1 MKCSECHFE
10 NPGDTRFCGNCG
22 TQIKPLGDISESHT
36 KTVHTPIKEMERGTT
51 IADRYEII
59 EELGRGGMGN
69 VYRVVDKKI
78 NEEMALKLLHPV
90 IAAEKKTIERFKNEL
105 KLARK
110 ITHKNVCRMYDFNEE
125 EGTPYITMEYVPGED
140 LKNMIRMT
148 GQMSVGKAVS
158 FAKQIC
164 EGLAEAHRLGVVHRD
179 LKSRNIMIDKE
190 GNAHIMDFGIAR
202 SLKAEGIT
210 DDGIMVGTPEYMSP
224 EQVKGE
230 EADHRSD
237 IYSFGIILFEMVTG
251 KIPFEGDT
259 SFSIAF
265 KHKTEIPPDPREF
278 NTQIP
283 EELNTVILKC
293 LEKEKEERH
302 QSIGEMFSELDKI
315 EKEISTDERAF
326 PRKKTRVETPRKRMQ
341 RLWIAGILLSGAI
354 IIVLGYLFLGQFLQK
369 KEPRTGIISG
379 IKWENSIAVLPFRDL
394 SLERDQEYFCD
405 AMTEAVITRLSS
417 IKELRV
423 VPYHTMSRYK
433 DTEKSLK
440 EIGAELKVDTILD
453 PSLHKEGNI
462 IRVNAQLT
470 NVKDG
475 SVIETYEQQKELKK
489 FLEVQDDICRTIAR
503 DLEVQLIEE
512 RFEAVKKR
520 DPANFRAYECYVKGK
535 YFIERKYFDTEK
547 KEDFDFGVEMYEK
560 AIEIDTDYALAY
572 WGLGN
577 AYESRYYDEEEK
589 NKKDLDL
596 MKENYL
602 KAYDIDPDLA
612 EANLGLGWVYF
623 NLADNDN
630 AYLFFKR
637 AFELDPDNSDIN
649 QDVGSFLRSI
659 GLYSKAIEYYS
670 RAIAR
675 DPLSISSYEHM
686 AICSMYIGKFD
697 EAIEL
702 IKKALEIEPDNFLL
716 HLNHARLLIMMK
728 KYDEA
733 EKEVAEAEKL
743 KPNNPRVRH
752 HRAWVIAAKGEKEM
766 ALTLI
771 KDRASF
777 HYEATGIFSLLGMK
791 DKAIDNIEKGINK
804 GFEETGGYIYSYPY
818 LINNPCYDNLR
829 DDPRFIDILK
839 REKKKY
845 DEKLKK
851 YGEL

>member
-1 MKCSECHFE
+1 MKCPECHFE

-22 TQIKPLGDISESHT
+22 TQFEPLGDISESHT
-36 KTVHTPIKEMERGTT
+36 KTSQTPIKEMERGTT

-78 NEEMALKLLHPV
+78 NEEMALKLLHPA
-90 IAAEKKTIERFKNEL
+90 IAAEEKTIERFKNEL

-110 ITHKNVCRMYDFNEE
+110 ITHKNVCRMYDLNDE

-140 LKNMIRMT
+140 LKSMIRMT
-148 GQMSVGKAVS
+148 GQLSVRRAVS
-158 FAKQIC
+158 IAKQIC
-164 EGLAEAHRLGVVHRD
+164 EGLAEAHHLGVVHRD

-202 SLKAEGIT
+202 SLKAKGIT
-210 DDGIMVGTPEYMSP
+210 GDGIMVGTPEYMSP

-230 EADHRSD
+230 ETDQRSD
-237 IYSFGIILFEMVTG
+237 IYSLGIIIFEMVTG

-259 SFSIAF
+259 SFNIAF

-283 EELNTVILKC
+283 EEFSTVILKC
-293 LEKEKEERH
+293 MEKEREKRYQGVEELA
-302 QSIGEMFSELDKI
+302 SELSSI

-369 KEPRTGIISG
+369 EEPRTEIVSE

-433 DTEKSLK
+433 ETAKSLK
-440 EIGAELKVDTILD
+440 DIGAELKVDTILD

-462 IRVNAQLT
+462 IRVSAQLA

-475 SVIETYEQQKELKK
+475 SVIETYEQEKELTGV
-489 FLEVQDDICRTIAR
+489 FEAQDEICRSIAR
-503 DLEVQLIEE
+503 ILGMQLIEE
-512 RFEAVKKR
+512 RFKDIKKR
-520 DPANFRAYECYVKGK
+520 DPANIRAYDYYVMGK
-535 YFIERKYFDTEK
+535 YFIEKRYYGYDKE
-547 KEDFDFGVEMYEK
+547 EDFEAGVGMYEK
-560 AIEIDTDYALAY
+560 AIKIDPNYALAY

-577 AYESRYYDEEEK
+577 AYESRYFS
-589 NKKDLDL
+589 KKDKQDLDL
-596 MKENYL
+596 MKKNYR
-602 KAYDIDPDLA
+602 KAYEIDSNLA

-630 AYLFFKR
+630 AYRFFMR
-637 AFELDPDNSDIN
+637 AFNLAPDSSIIN
-649 QDVGSFLRSI
+649 HDVGSFFRSI
-659 GLYSKAIEYYS
+659 GLYSEAIKYYS
-670 RAIAR
+670 RAVR
-675 DPLSISSYEHM
+675 GDPLSAHSS
-686 AICSMYIGKFD
+686 ALNAVCSMYLGKFD
-697 EAIEL
+697 EAVNL
-702 IKKALEIEPDNFLL
+702 IKKALEIEPDNLGL
-716 HLNHARLLIMMK
+716 HLNYTRQLIMMK

-733 EKEVAEAEKL
+733 EIELAVAEQLE
-743 KPNNPRVRH
+743 PNNPRIRH
-752 HRAWVIAAKGEKEM
+752 HRAWILAAKGEKER

-771 KDRASF
+771 KDKASF
-777 HYEATGIFSLLGMK
+777 HYDATSIYSLLGMK
-791 DKAIDNIEKGINK
+791 DESINNIEEGINI
-804 GFEETGGYIYSYPY
+804 GFEKTGDYMYSYPS

-829 DDPRFIDILK
+829 DDPRFKEIV
-839 REKKKY
+839 RRQKKEY
-845 DEKLKK
+845 DKKLKK
-851 YGEL
+851 YGRL

>member
-22 TQIKPLGDISESHT
+22 TLIKPLGDISESHT

-78 NEEMALKLLHPV
+78 NEEMALKLLHPA

-148 GQMSVGKAVS
+148 GQMSVGRAVS

-179 LKSRNIMIDKE
+179 LKSRNIMIDRE
-190 GNAHIMDFGIAR
+190 GNARIMDFGIAR

-265 KHKTEIPPDPREF
+265 KHKTEIPPSPREF

-283 EELNTVILKC
+283 EEFSTVILKC
-293 LEKEKEERH
+293 MEKEREKRYQGVEELA
-302 QSIGEMFSELDKI
+302 SELSSI

-369 KEPRTGIISG
+369 EEPRTGIISE
-379 IKWENSIAVLPFRDL
+379 IKWENSIAVLPVEDL
-394 SLERDQEYFCD
+394 SLQKDQEPLCGGMHD
-405 AMTEAVITRLSS
+405 DIINRLSS
-417 IKELRV
+417 IEELRV
-423 VPYHTMSRYK
+423 TPKRSVMKYK
-433 DTEKSLK
+433 DMDKDIK
-440 EIGAELKVDTILD
+440 EIGKELAVENILVLTLQREKDT
-453 PSLHKEGNI
+453 
-462 IRVNAQLT
+462 IRVNARLIDAQEAVLIKPFT
-470 NVKDG
+470 FER
-475 SVIETYEQQKELKK
+475 SIEGYFQVQDEISRAIARELK
-489 FLEVQDDICRTIAR
+489 
-503 DLEVQLIEE
+503 VQLVEE
-512 RFEAVKKR
+512 KLEAIKKR
-520 DPANFRAYECYVKGK
+520 DPADIRAYDYYVMGK
-535 YFIERKYFDTEK
+535 YLIDRE
-547 KEDFDFGVEMYEK
+547 EDFEAGVKMYEK
-560 AIEIDTDYALAY
+560 AIEINPNYALAY

-577 AYESRYYDEEEK
+577 AYESRYYNEK
-589 NKKDLDL
+589 KNEKDLDL
-596 MKENYL
+596 MKKNYL
-602 KAYDIDPDLA
+602 KAYDINPNLA
-612 EANLGLGWVYF
+612 EANLGLGWVHF
-623 NLADNDN
+623 NLGDNDH
-630 AYLFFKR
+630 AYNYFKK
-637 AFELDPDNSDIN
+637 AFEISPNDSTIN
-649 QDVGSFLRSI
+649 QDVGSFLRSV

-670 RAIAR
+670 RAIMR
-675 DPLSISSYEHM
+675 DPSSIGSYSLS
-686 AICSMYIGKFD
+686 AICSMYVGKFE
-697 EAIEL
+697 EAVNL
-702 IKKALEIEPDNFLL
+702 VKKALEIEPANYGL
-716 HLNHARLLIMMK
+716 HLNYARQLIMMK
-728 KYDEA
+728 KYEEA
-733 EKEVAEAEKL
+733 ERELVLAEQL
-743 KPNNPRVRH
+743 QPDNPSVRH
-752 HRAWVIAAKGEKEM
+752 HRAWILAAKGEKEM

-771 KDRASF
+771 KDRPSF
-777 HYEATGIFSLLGMK
+777 RYGATSIFSLLGMK
-791 DKAIDNIEKGINK
+791 DKAIDNIEMGITK
-804 GFEETGGYIYSYPY
+804 GFEETGDYMYSYPS

-829 DDPRFIDILK
+829 DDPRFKEIVRRQK
-839 REKKKY
+839 RKY
-845 DEKLKK
+845 EENLKK
-851 YGEL
+851 YGKL

>member
-1 MKCSECHFE
+1 MKCPECQFE
-10 NPGDTRFCGNCG
+10 NPADTRFCGNCG
-22 TQIKPLGDISESHT
+22 TKIILLDDVPDSHT
-36 KTVHTPIKEMERGTT
+36 KTSRIPIKDMDRGTT
-51 IADRYEII
+51 IANRYEII

-90 IAAEKKTIERFKNEL
+90 IAAEEKTIARFKNEL

-110 ITHKNVCRMYDFNEE
+110 ITHKNVCRMYDLNEE
-125 EGTPYITMEYVPGED
+125 KGTPYITMEYVAGED
-140 LKNMIRMT
+140 LKSMIKMT
-148 GQMSVGKAVS
+148 GQLSAGRAIS
-158 FAKQIC
+158 IAKQIC
-164 EGLAEAHRLGVVHRD
+164 EGLAEAHHLGVVHRD

-190 GNAHIMDFGIAR
+190 GNARIMDFGIAR

-210 DDGIMVGTPEYMSP
+210 GDGIMVGTPEYMCP

-230 EADHRSD
+230 ETDQRSD
-237 IYSFGIILFEMVTG
+237 IYSLGIVLFEMVAG

-259 SFSIAF
+259 SLSIAL
-265 KHKTEIPPDPREF
+265 KHKTEEPPNPQDF
-278 NTQIP
+278 NAQIP
-283 EELNTVILKC
+283 EGLSTVILKC
-293 LEKEKEERH
+293 LEKEKEKRY
-302 QSIGEMFSELDKI
+302 QNTGEMFSDLDKI
-315 EKEISTDERAF
+315 EKEISTEERVI
-326 PRKKTRVETPRKRMQ
+326 PRKKTRIEIPRKRRQ
-341 RLWIAGILLSGAI
+341 RFWIAATLLSSVI
-354 IIVLGYLFLGQFLQK
+354 IVVLGYFYLGQFLQK
-369 KEPRTGIISG
+369 EELGTGVISE

-405 AMTEAVITRLSS
+405 AMTQAVITRLSS
-417 IKELRV
+417 IKVLRV

-462 IRVNAQLT
+462 IRVSAQLT

-489 FLEVQDDICRTIAR
+489 YLEVQDDICRTIAR

-520 DPANFRAYECYVKGK
+520 DPADYRAYECYVKGK
-535 YFIERKYFDTEK
+535 YFFERKYFNSEK
-547 KEDFDFGVEMYEK
+547 KEDFDAGVEMYKK
-560 AIEIDTDYALAY
+560 AIEIDPDYALAY

-577 AYESRYYDEEEK
+577 AYESRYYSKKK
-589 NKKDLDL
+589 NENDLDL
-596 MKENYL
+596 MKKNYM
-602 KAYDIDPDLA
+602 KAYEIDPDLA

-630 AYLFFKR
+630 AYHFFKR
-637 AFELDPDNSDIN
+637 AFDLDPDNSDIN

-659 GLYSKAIEYYS
+659 GLYLPAIKYYA

-675 DPLSISSYEHM
+675 DPLSISSYGHM
-686 AICSMYIGKFD
+686 AICSMNIGKFD
-697 EAIEL
+697 EAVGL
-702 IKKALEIEPDNFLL
+702 IKKALEIEPDNFSL
-716 HLNHARLLIMMK
+716 HLNHARQLIMMK

-743 KPNNPRVRH
+743 KPNDPLVRH
-752 HRAWVIAAKGEKEM
+752 HRAWVLAAKGEKEM

-771 KDRASF
+771 KDRPSF
-777 HYEATGIFSLLGMK
+777 RYDATSIYSILGMK
-791 DKAIDNIEKGINK
+791 DQAIVNIEEGIKK
-804 GFEETGGYIYSYPY
+804 GFDEIGDYMYSYPF

-829 DDPRFIDILK
+829 DDSRFKGILK

-845 DEKLKK
+845 EGKLKK